1 MQKTKIEWCDS
12 TWNPV
17 TGCLHT
23 CEYCYARRIAER
35 FGTLNKGPQPEDEG
49 LSFVPDEPERFFEL
63 DEPVRSEAGRV
74 EPYPANFYPT
84 LHRYRL
90 DEPSRVRE
98 PQNIFVCSMADL
110 FGAWVPTVW
119 ITTVFDACRKAPRH
133 NYLFLTK
140 NPERYLDLA
149 GDELLPLESNFW
161 YGSTVTGPEDPFF
174 YHKDAQTF
182 LSIEPMLEAFTLED
196 YDGGFDTQSWII
208 LGAMTGPGSRR
219 HQPMRPWVEAVV
231 NAAQRSGRPVF
242 MKDSMKPIWG
252 SELIRE
258 YPTGLHWP
266 KREEQSNGTF
276 R

>member
-1 MQKTKIEWCDS
+1 MQKTKIEWCDM
-12 TWNPV
+12 TFNPV
-17 TGCLHT
+17 TGCLNG
-23 CEYCYARRIAER
+23 CEYCYARRIVKR
-35 FGTLNKGPQPEDEG
+35 FGTRNNGYEPQRY
-49 LSFVPDEPERFFEL
+49 LEL
-63 DEPVRSEAGRV
+63 DQPMRDECGKAEL
-74 EPYPANFYPT
+74 YPNAFHPT

-119 ITTVFDACRKAPRH
+119 ITTVFDACRKAPWH

-182 LSIEPMLEAFTLED
+182 VSIEPMLEAFTVED
-196 YDGGFDTQSWII
+196 YAGGFDAQSWVI
-208 LGAMTGPGSRR
+208 LGAMTGPGSKK
-219 HQPMRPWVEAVV
+219 HQPKLEWVEAVAS
-231 NAAQRSGRPVF
+231 AAEKNGVPVF
-242 MKDSMKPIWG
+242 MKDSLKAVWG
-252 SELIRE
+252 EELVRE
-258 YPTGLHWP
+258 WP
-266 KREEQSNGTF
+266 WEMRWPEGVLK
-276 R
+276 